1 MSPPLNYRRPALA
14 TAYCAALIGSGIE
27 DARSGLF
34 LAAPRRTG
42 KSTFLRQDLIPALT
56 HLGWLPVYIDLWV
69 KKDTDPAQ
77 LIAAAVKSALTQ
89 FDGIITKLAKA
100 SGLEKVN
107 VFGALV
113 LNFQSASL
121 PLNVTLPDALE
132 ALQIAAGCPV
142 AVVIDEAQHAL
153 STPEGMAAMFALK
166 AARDHLNQGLD
177 ARQKLFLVFTG
188 SNQDKLSRLVL
199 KRDQPFYGCRVSK
212 FPLLD
217 RGYSDDYTSY
227 INTKL
232 ASDNQFDADDMWAAF
247 NLAGRRP
254 EMLKAI
260 IADLALGGGT
270 ESLREKL
277 KTGAQAF
284 RDNIWG
290 EMDSDFNALT
300 KIQQAVLVRLIETGA
315 AYEPFKETS
324 LAAYSAHAGRRVSSS
339 DAQAALAALREKNLV
354 WQATYGDYA
363 LEDESMAIWYSSR
376 ATPPNAPSDL
386 PE

>member
-1 MSPPLNYRRPALA
+1 MSTPPLNYRRPALA
-14 TAYCAALIGSGIE
+14 MAYCAALTGSGIE

-56 HLGWLPVYIDLWV
+56 HLGWLPVYVDLWA
-69 KKDTDPAQ
+69 KKDSDPGH
-77 LIAAAVKSALTQ
+77 LIATAVKSALTQ
-89 FDGIITKLAKA
+89 FDGVITKLAKA

-113 LNFQSASL
+113 LNFQSAGL
-121 PLNVTLPDALE
+121 PPNVTLPDALE
-132 ALQIAAGCPV
+132 ALQLAAGRPV
-142 AVVIDEAQHAL
+142 VVVIDEAQHAL

-166 AARDHLNQGLD
+166 AARDHLNQGFD
-177 ARQKLFLVFTG
+177 AQQKLFLVFTG

-217 RGYSDDYTSY
+217 RGYSDDYTRF

-232 ASDNQFDADDMWAAF
+232 ASDNQFDIGDMWAAF
-247 NLAGRRP
+247 DLVGRRP

-260 IADLALGGGT
+260 IADLALEGGT
-270 ESLREKL
+270 ESLHEKL
-277 KTGAQAF
+277 NTGAQAF
-284 RDNIWG
+284 RSNIWG
-290 EMDSDFNALT
+290 EMDSDFNALS
-300 KIQQAVLVRLIETGA
+300 KIQQAVLIRLIKTGTA
-315 AYEPFKETS
+315 FEPFKEAS
-324 LAAYSAHAGRRVSSS
+324 LAAYSADAGRRVSSS

-354 WQATYGDYA
+354 WQAAYGDYA
-363 LEDESMAIWYSSR
+363 LEDESMATWYNSQ
-376 ATPPNAPSDL
+376 ATPPNTLEL
-386 PE
+386 P